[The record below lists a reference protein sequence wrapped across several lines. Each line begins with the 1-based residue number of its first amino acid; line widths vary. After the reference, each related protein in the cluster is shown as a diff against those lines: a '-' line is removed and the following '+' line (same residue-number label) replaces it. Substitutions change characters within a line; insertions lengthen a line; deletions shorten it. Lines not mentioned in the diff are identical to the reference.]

1 MKFPVRKVAW
11 LLPLVLTACIH
22 RNNQAK
28 NQPLAPPIED
38 TPLTKPDTAPVNL
51 PPPVVTIP
59 IPPTV
64 PTTTQVPEKPLPKHK
79 RPAPKNTPT
88 PAQIASEQASA
99 AEPEVPATGDFT
111 SGNAPDLR
119 KQTEDSIA
127 EVERGLSGITRKMSE
142 GEEKTSTQIK
152 EFLKQA
158 KTALGSGDAD
168 GAHTLVLKAKVLLGE
183 LTQ

>member
-1 MKFPVRKVAW
+1 MKFPARSVAW
-11 LLPLVLTACIH
+11 LLPLFMTACIH
-22 RNNQAK
+22 RTNQAK

-38 TPLTKPDTAPVNL
+38 APLTKPDTAPVNL

-59 IPPTV
+59 VPTTA

-79 RPAPKNTPT
+79 KSAPKSAPT
-88 PAQIASEQASA
+88 PAQLATQQAA
-99 AEPEVPATGDFT
+99 NAEPEVPAIGDFT
-111 SGNAPDLR
+111 SGDAPDLR
-119 KQTEDSIA
+119 KQTENSIA
-127 EVERGLSGITRKMSE
+127 EVERSLSGITRKMSD

-168 GAHTLVLKAKVLLGE
+168 GAKTLMLKAKVLLSE
-183 LTQ
+183 LTK